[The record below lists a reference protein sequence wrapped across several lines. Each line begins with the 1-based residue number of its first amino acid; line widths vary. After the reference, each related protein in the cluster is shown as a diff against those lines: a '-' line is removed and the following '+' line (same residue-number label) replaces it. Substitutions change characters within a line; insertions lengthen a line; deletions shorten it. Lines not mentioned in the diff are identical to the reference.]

1 MYRDS
6 IVNRKLVVCAF
17 FLASVFSFGCRDY
30 QNAKNKSAQEI
41 EVKVVRLEKQDVSLT
56 AHLNGSVR
64 AYESA
69 DIRPQISG
77 IIRDQLFSG
86 GETVK
91 KDQPLYQIDDRP
103 FKNRYDYT
111 EAEYQKYCAK
121 FNLVKIKLDRYR
133 NLQKTNS
140 VSNQELENVKSEYA
154 EALAQQKISLANFE
168 DAKLNLEYTRV
179 LSPIDGIVGKSNVT
193 KGALVT
199 QNQSDLLTTVVDI
212 SKVYVDLQQS
222 ADSFRRWQ
230 LRLKNGE
237 LHMPKDGFKVKV
249 SLSEDNHF
257 VKEGSFKFH
266 EVVVD
271 EDSGNLTLRAIFD
284 NEDHILLPGMTVS
297 AVIDYG
303 VAKDSLSIPESAI
316 IREPKGETFVFVVKD
331 DIALRQRVELARAV
345 NGYYLVKSGL
355 NIGDMV
361 VVSGKKLLNNG
372 IKVKVSSGE

>member
-1 MYRDS
+1 MYRDNNVKRS
-6 IVNRKLVVCAF
+6 ILSLIIVLIS
-17 FLASVFSFGCRDY
+17 LFSYGCGDFRND
-30 QNAKNKSAQEI
+30 KNKASQEV
-41 EVKVVRLEKQDVSLT
+41 EVKVLILEKKDVSLV
-56 AHLNGSVR
+56 AHLNGSVK

-91 KDQPLYQIDDRP
+91 KGQPLYQIDDRP

-121 FNLVKIKLDRYR
+121 FNLAKIKLDRYR

-154 EALAQQKISLANFE
+154 EALAQQKISLANFK

-199 QNQSDLLTTVVDI
+199 QNQSELLTSVVDI
-212 SKVYVDLQQS
+212 SKVFVDLQQG
-222 ADSFRRWQ
+222 ADAFRNWQ
-230 LRLKNGE
+230 LKLKTGE
-237 LHMPKDGFKVKV
+237 LYMPEAGFKVKV
-249 SLSEDNHF
+249 ALSDDNNY
-257 VKEGSFKFH
+257 VKEGVFKFH

-271 EDSGNLTLRAIFD
+271 EDSGNLTLRAIFEND
-284 NEDHILLPGMTVS
+284 DHILLPGMTVS

-303 VAKDSLSIPESAI
+303 VAKSSLSIPESAI

-331 DIALRQRVELARAV
+331 NVAHRLKVDLTPSES
-345 NGYYLVKSGL
+345 GSYLVKTGL
-355 NIGDMV
+355 NEGDNV
-361 VVSGKKLLNNG
+361 VISGKKLLKNG
-372 IKVKVSSGE
+372 IKVKVATGD

>member
-1 MYRDS
+1 MKRY
-6 IVNRKLVVCAF
+6 IVCALF
-17 FLASVFSFGCRDY
+17 FASVFSFGCRDY
-30 QNAKNKSAQEI
+30 QNNKNSGTNEI
-41 EVKVVRLEKQDVSLT
+41 EVKVVSLEKKDVSLV
-56 AHLNGSVR
+56 AYLNGSVR

-91 KDQPLYQIDDRP
+91 KGQPLYQIDDRP
-103 FKNRYDYT
+103 FKNRYNYT

-199 QNQSDLLTTVVDI
+199 QNQNELLTSVVDI

-222 ADSFRRWQ
+222 ADAFRKWQ
-230 LRLKNGE
+230 LKLKNGE
-237 LHMPKDGFKVKV
+237 LHMPHDGFKVKV
-249 SLSEDNHF
+249 SLSDDNRY
-257 VKEGSFKFH
+257 VKEGTFKFH
-266 EVVVD
+266 EVVVN

-297 AVIDYG
+297 AIIDYG
-303 VAKDSLSIPESAI
+303 VARSALSIPESAI
-316 IREPKGETFVFVVKD
+316 IREPKGTTFVFVVKD
-331 DIALRQRVELARAV
+331 DTAIRQQVDLTQSV

-355 NIGDMV
+355 AEGDKV
-361 VVSGKKLLNNG
+361 VVSGKKLLKNG
-372 IKVKVSSGE
+372 IKVKFSAGE

>member
-1 MYRDS
+1 MKRY
-6 IVNRKLVVCAF
+6 IVCALF
-17 FLASVFSFGCRDY
+17 FASVFSFGCRDY
-30 QNAKNKSAQEI
+30 QNNKNSGTNEI
-41 EVKVVRLEKQDVSLT
+41 EVKVVSLEKKDVSLV

-91 KDQPLYQIDDRP
+91 KGQPLYQIDDRP
-103 FKNRYDYT
+103 FKNRYNYT

-121 FNLVKIKLDRYR
+121 FNLIKIKLDRYR

-199 QNQSDLLTTVVDI
+199 QNQNELLTSVVDI

-222 ADSFRRWQ
+222 ADAFRKWQ
-230 LRLKNGE
+230 LKLKNGE
-237 LHMPKDGFKVKV
+237 LHMPHDGFKVKV
-249 SLSEDNHF
+249 SLSDDNRY

-266 EVVVD
+266 EVVVN
-271 EDSGNLTLRAIFD
+271 EDSGNLTLRAIFN

-303 VAKDSLSIPESAI
+303 VAKSSLSIPESAI
-316 IREPKGETFVFVVKD
+316 IREPKGTTFVFVVKD
-331 DIALRQRVELARAV
+331 GVAIRQQVDLTPSV

-355 NIGDMV
+355 LEGDKV
-361 VVSGKKLLNNG
+361 VVSGKKLLKNG
-372 IKVKVSSGE
+372 IKVKVASGE

>member
-1 MYRDS
+1 MNKRF
-6 IVNRKLVVCAF
+6 IVC
-17 FLASVFSFGCRDY
+17 SVFLLSVLSFGCRDY
-30 QNAKNKSAQEI
+30 QNDKNKNVQEV
-41 EVKVVRLEKQDVSLT
+41 EVKVVSLAKQDVSLI

-91 KDQPLYQIDDRP
+91 KGQPLYQIDDRP

-140 VSNQELENVKSEYA
+140 VSNQELENVRSEYA

-222 ADSFRRWQ
+222 ADAFRKWQ
-230 LRLKNGE
+230 LKLKNGE
-237 LHMPKDGFKVKV
+237 LHMPKDGFKVKI
-249 SLSEDNHF
+249 LSDDNRY

-266 EVVVD
+266 EVVVN

-303 VAKDSLSIPESAI
+303 VARDSLSIPESAI
-316 IREPKGETFVFVVKD
+316 IREPKGTTFVFVVKEGT
-331 DIALRQRVELARAV
+331 ASRVQVDLTPSV

-355 NIGDMV
+355 AEGDKV
-361 VVSGKKLLNNG
+361 VVSGKKLLKNG
-372 IKVKVSSGE
+372 IKVKVAAGE